1 MAPAPS
7 TAIADITI
15 EGQAATIRGSK
26 TPTRILQMNK
36 TAFAVALVATALGLY
51 VPAAS
56 AAEAEYYSQPDS
68 KLPFSEA
75 VRAGDFLYV
84 SGQIGQGKD
93 ADPTAAF
100 KAAAHNSLDTIAKIL
115 TAHGSSLDH
124 VVQCTVMLTD
134 MKLWPT
140 FNEVYVTYFKA
151 GHMPAR
157 AAFGVTALAFGAPLE
172 VTCFAYEPQNK
183 R

>member
-1 MAPAPS
+1 MTRRAPM
-7 TAIADITI
+7 AIAL
-15 EGQAATIRGSK
+15 AATVLSLYIPA
-26 TPTRILQMNK
+26 TP
-36 TAFAVALVATALGLY
+36 
-51 VPAAS
+51 

-100 KAAAHNSLDTIAKIL
+100 KTAAHNAMDSIAKIL
-115 TAHGSSLDH
+115 AAHGSSLDH
-124 VVQCTVMLTD
+124 VVQCTVMLAD
-134 MKLWPT
+134 MKLWPA
-140 FNEVYVTYFKA
+140 FNEVYATYFKP

-157 AAFGVTALAFGAPLE
+157 NAFGVTALAFGAPLE
-172 VTCFAYEPQNK
+172 VACFAYEPQIK
-183 R
+183 GR